1 MITVKARLSSRL
13 VVATKYFLL
22 VAFGVLA
29 FGQIAHGQWTASGG
43 DIYYNGGNVGIGTTF
58 PTQKLDV
65 NGHVIAW
72 GFIASQGPDAGV
84 YAMDRVSAGYGVF
97 YRTDGVNRF
106 WDYAAGDV
114 MSFNN
119 SGNVGIGTNN
129 PSSRL
134 HVVGDVTVSGNI
146 AAKYQDIAEWVPTEK
161 PISAGSVV
169 ILDPDH
175 SNSVVPSREAYDTRV
190 AGVVSSSPG
199 LVLGEAA
206 DNKVKVATTGRV
218 RVRADAR
225 FGAIRIGDLLVT
237 SELEGVAM
245 RSEPIAVNGRKLHQ
259 PGTLVGKALEPLLEG
274 EGEILV
280 LLSLQ

>member
-1 MITVKARLSSRL
+1 MTSVKARLSS
-13 VVATKYFLL
+13 VSVIATKFLL
-22 VAFGVLA
+22 VVVGVLG
-29 FGQIAHGQWTASGG
+29 FGQVAHAQWTGSGSN
-43 DIYYNGGNVGIGTTF
+43 IYYDGGNVGIGTTF

-65 NGHVIAW
+65 NGYVIAW
-72 GFIASQGPDAGV
+72 GFIAQGPEAAV
-84 YAMDRVSAGYGVF
+84 YAMDRDSGGYGAF
-97 YRTDGVNRF
+97 YRSGGINRF
-106 WDYAAGDV
+106 WDYIAGDV

-119 SGNVGIGTNN
+119 SGNVGIGTNS

-146 AAKYQDIAEWVPTEK
+146 AAKYQDIAEWVPAAK
-161 PISAGSVV
+161 PISAGTVV

-175 SNSVVPSREAYDTRV
+175 SNSVVPSNEAYDTRV

-206 DNKVKVATTGRV
+206 DGKVKVATTGRV
-218 RVRADAR
+218 RVRVDASY
-225 FGAIRIGDLLVT
+225 GAIRIGDLLVT
-237 SELEGVAM
+237 SQLEGVAM

-259 PGTLVGKALEPLLEG
+259 PGTVVGKALEALLEG
-274 EGEILV
+274 KGEILV